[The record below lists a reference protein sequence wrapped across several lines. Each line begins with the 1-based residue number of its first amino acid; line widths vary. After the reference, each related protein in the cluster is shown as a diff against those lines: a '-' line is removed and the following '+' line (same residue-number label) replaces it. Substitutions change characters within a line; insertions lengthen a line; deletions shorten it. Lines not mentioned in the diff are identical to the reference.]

1 MKNKFLNFVLYVFG
15 PLVIAF
21 VVSQLFNTNSYKHLT
36 KPPLAPPSILFP
48 IIWSILYLFMGISLY
63 IVIKKNKNLKSFTKF
78 IVQFIINLIWPFLFF
93 NIKQYSLSAVWILL
107 IIYFTILMIVDFY
120 KIKKIAAY
128 LQFPYIIWLLF
139 ALYLNIGVAVLN

>member
-1 MKNKFLNFVLYVFG
+1 MKNKFFNFVLCVFG
-15 PLVIAF
+15 PLGVAF
-21 VVSQLFNTNSYKHLT
+21 IVSQLFNTDSYKLLD

-48 IIWSILYLFMGISLY
+48 IIWSFLYLLMGISLY
-63 IVIKKNKNLKSFTKF
+63 IVLKENKNLKSFRKF

-93 NIKQYSLSAVWILL
+93 NIKLYNLSAVWILL
-107 IIYFTILMIVDFY
+107 IIYFTILMIINFY

-139 ALYLNIGVAVLN
+139 ALYLNIGVAILN